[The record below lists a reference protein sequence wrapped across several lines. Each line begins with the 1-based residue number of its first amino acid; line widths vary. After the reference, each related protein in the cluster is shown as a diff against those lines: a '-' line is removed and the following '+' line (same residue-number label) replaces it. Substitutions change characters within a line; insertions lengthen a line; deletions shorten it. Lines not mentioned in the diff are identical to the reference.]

1 MRKAFFTHGMIFRE
15 IDKNAAQRAGTG
27 ETMDLKTYLTL
38 DGTAMAQLVR
48 SKEVAPA
55 ELLALSFERLEQL
68 EPELNAFT
76 SVRQEQAFAALEKNQ
91 DGLFGGVPMALK
103 NISQSLA
110 GEPLTAGLKLLGG
123 SVAQGDSHFVARLGA
138 AGLSFIGHTNTPEFG
153 LKNISEPELYGPS
166 RNPWN
171 PDYSPGGSSGG
182 AAAAVASGIVPMAG
196 ASDGGGSIRIPASFT
211 GLFGLKPTRGRTPV
225 GPGTGRQWQGASID
239 FGLTRTVRDSCA
251 LLDVL
256 QTVQPEAA
264 FQTPLFPGKYSELFK
279 QQPECKLRIAVAADS
294 PVGTPVS
301 QDAKDALQKT
311 VQWLLQEGHE
321 VEEASNGIDGIR
333 LMQDYYLMN
342 SGEMALLARNLG
354 RMSGRAL
361 EAGDM
366 EIESWLLSEAGKQ
379 VSAADYSASLA
390 SWDMAAAKMAE
401 LHQCYDFYLTPA
413 TAYTAP
419 KIGELTHNTASR
431 TDLLA
436 RFSAAQTMDAQQ
448 DLIYEMFLP
457 SLTYTPYTQLANLTG
472 QPAMS
477 VPVHVSDGGLPIGVQ
492 FMAAKGEEH
501 RLLALALQMEQ
512 TALWVGQKGNPVFS
526 R

>member
-1 MRKAFFTHGMIFRE
+1 
-15 IDKNAAQRAGTG
+15 
-27 ETMDLKTYLTL
+27 
-38 DGTAMAQLVR
+38 MAQLVR
-48 SKEVAPA
+48 NKEVTPA

-68 EPELNAFT
+68 GPELNAFT
-76 SVRQEQAFAALEKNQ
+76 SVRKEQAYAALEKSPS
-91 DGLFGGVPMALK
+91 GLFNGVPMALK

-110 GEPLTAGLKLLGG
+110 GEPLTAGSKLLGG
-123 SVAQGDSHFVARLGA
+123 SVAQRNSNFVSSLGA
-138 AGLSFIGHTNTPEFG
+138 AGISFIGHTNTPEFG

-171 PDYSPGGSSGG
+171 PDFSPGGSSGG

-239 FGLTRTVRDSCA
+239 FALTRTVRDSCA
-251 LLDVL
+251 LLDIL

-264 FQTPLFPGKYSELFK
+264 FQTPLFPGKYRDAINHK
-279 QQPECKLRIAVAADS
+279 PEGKLRIAVSVDS
-294 PVGTPVS
+294 PVGTEVS

-311 VQWLLQEGHE
+311 IQWLLREGHE
-321 VEEASNGIDGIR
+321 VEEASNGINGLR

-354 RMSGRAL
+354 RMSGRTLDA
-361 EAGDM
+361 EDM
-366 EIESWLLSEAGKQ
+366 EIESWLLSEAGKR

-390 SWDMAAAKMAE
+390 SWDAAAASMAE
-401 LHQCYDFYLTPA
+401 LHQRYDFYLTPA
-413 TAYTAP
+413 TAFTAP
-419 KIGELTHNTASR
+419 KIGELTHSAASR
-431 TDLLA
+431 TDFLE
-436 RFSAAQTMDAQQ
+436 RFSTARTMDAQQ

-457 SLTYTPYTQLANLTG
+457 SLAYTPYTQLANLTG

-477 VPVHVSDGGLPIGVQ
+477 VPVHVSDSGLPIGVQ
-492 FMAAKGEEH
+492 FMAAKGQEH
-501 RLLALALQMEQ
+501 RLLGLALQMEE
-512 TALWVGQKGNPVFS
+512 TDFWVGQKGNPVFS

>member
-1 MRKAFFTHGMIFRE
+1 
-15 IDKNAAQRAGTG
+15 
-27 ETMDLKTYLTL
+27 MDLQTYLTL

-48 SKEVAPA
+48 SKEVSPA
-55 ELLALSFERLEQL
+55 ELLALSFERLEQVD
-68 EPELNAFT
+68 PELNAFT
-76 SVRQEQAFAALEKNQ
+76 SLRKEQAFAALEKSQ
-91 DGLFGGVPMALK
+91 GGLFGGVPMALK

-110 GEPLTAGLKLLGG
+110 GEPLTAGSKLLKGT
-123 SVAQGDSHFVARLGA
+123 AAERDSHFVARLGE

-153 LKNISEPELYGPS
+153 LKNISEPELYGAS

-171 PDYSPGGSSGG
+171 PEYSPGGSSGG

-239 FGLTRTVRDSCA
+239 FALTRTVRDSCT

-256 QTVQPEAA
+256 QTIQPEAA
-264 FQTPLFPGKYSELFK
+264 FQTPLFPGKYRDAISQK
-279 QQPECKLRIAVAADS
+279 PEGKLRIAIAADS
-294 PVGTPVS
+294 PVGTEVS

-321 VEEASNGIDGIR
+321 VEEAANNIDGVC

-354 RMSGRAL
+354 RMLGRPL
-361 EAGDM
+361 DAGDM
-366 EIESWLLSEAGKQ
+366 EIESWLLSEAGKR

-390 SWDMAAAKMAE
+390 SWDVASAHMAA
-401 LHQCYDFYLTPA
+401 LHQRYDFYLTPA
-413 TAYTAP
+413 TAFTAP
-419 KIGELTHNTASR
+419 KIGELTHSAASR
-431 TDLLA
+431 TDLLERLA
-436 RFSAAQTMDAQQ
+436 RTQTMGAQQ
-448 DLIYEMFLP
+448 ELIYEMFLP

-477 VPVHVSDGGLPIGVQ
+477 VPVHVTDSGLPIGVQ
-492 FMAAKGEEH
+492 FMASKGDES
-501 RLLALALQMEQ
+501 RLLALAHQIEQ
-512 TALWVGQKGNPVFS
+512 SSLWAGQHGNPAFASVQQ
-526 R
+526 